1 MSGHPWR
8 LDKSSPVDDSG
19 FSSPAATLTPFPPNP
34 CRHRENVTVPVSQRC
49 CTRLMKVSF
58 QFKLFISLVAFFSVL
73 FALLG
78 VYYYIDA
85 SHQLYQEMST
95 RAKIQAEEIALM
107 PDLRQQ
113 VMQKDPQPLKSFMQK
128 IAAHSDASF
137 IVIGDA
143 QGVHLFHSVHPEWV
157 GTRLVGGDN
166 QAVLEGKSIT
176 TIRKGGLGVSL
187 RSKAPIFDATGRVVG
202 IVSVGYLTSY
212 LDSITL
218 TKVINIFA
226 ATVLLLIALF
236 IFSWYFTRSIKKQI
250 FSLEP
255 REIGL
260 LVRQQKAVM
269 ESIYEGV
276 IVIDRQ
282 RRIEVINHAA
292 RSLLGLSQPARLLR
306 GQAIDSVIAPQPFF
320 ASGEMLENDT
330 HDELCRF
337 NQLTVLASR
346 VRIMLEDSLQ
356 GWVITFRDR
365 DEINSLSAQLSQVKR
380 YVDNLRI
387 MRHEQLNRMT
397 TLSGLLHMGHYDEA
411 IRYIQAQSEHAQE
424 LLDFIS
430 SRFRSP
436 TLCGL
441 LLGKAARA
449 REKGVA
455 LSFDPACQLDRPLPS
470 LTEPELISIIGNL
483 LDNAIE
489 ATQRAELPHEPV
501 EVLIQLNARELMIEV
516 ADRGIGIDPAIRDHI
531 FERGIT
537 TKTRGDHGIGL
548 YLIEHYVT
556 QAGGTIEV
564 ADNSPRGAILT
575 LFIPADGPVHPRH
588 EANYAS

>member
-1 MSGHPWR
+1 
-8 LDKSSPVDDSG
+8 
-19 FSSPAATLTPFPPNP
+19 
-34 CRHRENVTVPVSQRC
+34 
-49 CTRLMKVSF
+49 MKVSF

-107 PDLRQQ
+107 PDLRRQ
-113 VMQKDPQPLKSFMQK
+113 VIQEDPQSLTSFMQK
-128 IAAHSDASF
+128 IAARSDASF
-137 IVIGDA
+137 IVIGNA

-187 RSKAPIFDATGRVVG
+187 RSKAPIFDTSGRVVG

-218 TKVINIFA
+218 TKVINIFIA
-226 ATVLLLIALF
+226 AVLLLIALF

-260 LVRQQKAVM
+260 LVRQQKAMM

-276 IVIDRQ
+276 IVIDRH

-306 GQAIDSVIAPQPFF
+306 GQSIDSVIAPQPFF

-346 VRIMLEDSLQ
+346 VRIMLEESLQ

-430 SRFRSP
+430 SRFSSP

-455 LSFDPACQLDRPLPS
+455 LSFDPACQLDRPLPA
-470 LTEPELISIIGNL
+470 LIEPELISIIGNL

-564 ADNSPRGAILT
+564 ADNSPRGAIFT

>member
-1 MSGHPWR
+1 
-8 LDKSSPVDDSG
+8 
-19 FSSPAATLTPFPPNP
+19 
-34 CRHRENVTVPVSQRC
+34 
-49 CTRLMKVSF
+49 MKVSF

-107 PDLRQQ
+107 PDLRRQ
-113 VMQKDPQPLKSFMQK
+113 VIQEDPQSLTSFMQK
-128 IAAHSDASF
+128 IAARSDASF
-137 IVIGDA
+137 IVIGNA

-187 RSKAPIFDATGRVVG
+187 RSKAPIFDTSGRVVG

-218 TKVINIFA
+218 TKVINIFIA
-226 ATVLLLIALF
+226 AVLLLIALF

-260 LVRQQKAVM
+260 LVRQQKAMM

-276 IVIDRQ
+276 IVIDRH

-306 GQAIDSVIAPQPFF
+306 GQSIDSVIAPQPFF

-346 VRIMLEDSLQ
+346 VHIMLEESLQ

-430 SRFRSP
+430 SRFSSP

-470 LTEPELISIIGNL
+470 LIESELISIIGNL

-501 EVLIQLNARELMIEV
+501 EVLIQLNARELIIEV

-564 ADNSPRGAILT
+564 ADNSPRGAIFT
-575 LFIPADGPVHPRH
+575 LFIPADGPVHSRH

>member
-1 MSGHPWR
+1 
-8 LDKSSPVDDSG
+8 
-19 FSSPAATLTPFPPNP
+19 
-34 CRHRENVTVPVSQRC
+34 
-49 CTRLMKVSF
+49 MKVSF

-78 VYYYIDA
+78 VYYYFDA
-85 SHQLYQEMST
+85 SRQLYQEMSA
-95 RAKIQAEEIALM
+95 RAKIQAQEIALM

-113 VMQKDPQPLKSFMQK
+113 VAREDALAIKPFMQN

-137 IVIGDA
+137 IVIGDRR
-143 QGVHLFHSVHPEWV
+143 GVHLFHSVHPEWV

-166 QAVLEGKSIT
+166 QPVLEEKRHHHPQRGT
-176 TIRKGGLGVSL
+176 GDFL
-187 RSKAPIFDATGRVVG
+187 RSKAPIFDDAGRVIG

-218 TKVINIFA
+218 EKVINIFVA
-226 ATVLLLIALF
+226 AVLLLIALF

-260 LVRQQKAVM
+260 LVRQQKAMM

-276 IVIDRQ
+276 IVIDHH

-292 RSLLGLSQPARLLR
+292 RSLLGLSQPAHQLR
-306 GQAIDSVIAPQPFF
+306 GKSIDSVITPQPFF

-346 VRIMLEDSLQ
+346 VRILLESELQ

-430 SRFRSP
+430 SHFNSP

-449 REKGVA
+449 REKGVE
-455 LSFDPACQLDRPLPS
+455 LSFDPACRIDRPLPS
-470 LTEPELISIIGNL
+470 LMESELISIIGNL

-501 EVLIQLNARELMIEV
+501 EILIQLNARELMIEV
-516 ADRGIGIDPAIRDHI
+516 ADRGVGIRPEIREHI
-531 FERGIT
+531 FERGVT

-548 YLIEHYVT
+548 YLIERYVT

-564 ADNSPRGAILT
+564 ADNAPRGAIFT
-575 LFIPADGPVHPRH
+575 LFIPASGPAHPQEETH
-588 EANYAS
+588 YAS

>member
-1 MSGHPWR
+1 
-8 LDKSSPVDDSG
+8 
-19 FSSPAATLTPFPPNP
+19 
-34 CRHRENVTVPVSQRC
+34 
-49 CTRLMKVSF
+49 MKLSF
-58 QFKLFISLVAFFSVL
+58 QYKLFISLVAFFSVL
-73 FALLG
+73 FIALG
-78 VYYYIDA
+78 IYYYFDA
-85 SHQLYQEMST
+85 SRQLYQEMSA

-107 PDLRQQ
+107 PNLRQQ
-113 VMQKDPQPLKSFMQK
+113 VSRHDPQAIQAFMQQ

-137 IVIGDA
+137 IVIGDR

-187 RSKAPIFDATGRVVG
+187 RSKTPIVDDAGRVIG

-218 TKVINIFA
+218 TKVINIFIA
-226 ATVLLLIALF
+226 AVLLLIALF

-260 LVRQQKAVM
+260 LVRQQKAMM
-269 ESIYEGV
+269 ESIFEGV

-292 RSLLGLSQPARLLR
+292 RSLLGLSQPARQLR
-306 GQAIDSVIAPQPFF
+306 GQSIDSVISPQPFF
-320 ASGEMLENDT
+320 ASGDMLERDT

-346 VRIMLEDSLQ
+346 VRIMLENTLQ

-365 DEINSLSAQLSQVKR
+365 NEINALTAQLSQVKR

-411 IRYIQAQSEHAQE
+411 IRSIQAQSEHAQE

-430 SRFRSP
+430 SHFHSP

-441 LLGKAARA
+441 LLGKATRA

-455 LSFDPACQLDRPLPS
+455 LSFDPACRIDRPLPS
-470 LTEPELISIIGNL
+470 LMESELISIIGNL

-501 EVLIQLNARELMIEV
+501 EVLIQLNARELIIEV
-516 ADRGIGIDPAIRDHI
+516 ADRGVGIRPDIRERI
-531 FERGIT
+531 FERGVT

-564 ADNSPRGAILT
+564 ADNAPRGTIFT
-575 LFIPADGPVHPRH
+575 LFIPADAHACPQP
-588 EANYAS
+588 EAHDAS

>member
-1 MSGHPWR
+1 
-8 LDKSSPVDDSG
+8 
-19 FSSPAATLTPFPPNP
+19 
-34 CRHRENVTVPVSQRC
+34 
-49 CTRLMKVSF
+49 MKVSF

-107 PDLRQQ
+107 PDLRRQ
-113 VMQKDPQPLKSFMQK
+113 VIQEDPQSLTSFMQK
-128 IAAHSDASF
+128 IAARSDASF
-137 IVIGDA
+137 IVIGNA
-143 QGVHLFHSVHPEWV
+143 KGVHLFHSVHPEWV

-187 RSKAPIFDATGRVVG
+187 RSKAPIFDTSGRVVG

-218 TKVINIFA
+218 TKVINIFIA
-226 ATVLLLIALF
+226 AVLLLIALF

-260 LVRQQKAVM
+260 LVRQQKAMM

-276 IVIDRQ
+276 IVIDRH

-306 GQAIDSVIAPQPFF
+306 GQSIDSVIAPQPFF

-346 VRIMLEDSLQ
+346 VRIMLEESLQ
-356 GWVITFRDR
+356 GRVITFRDR

-430 SRFRSP
+430 SRFSSP

-470 LTEPELISIIGNL
+470 LIESELISIIGNL

-564 ADNSPRGAILT
+564 ADNSPRGAIFT
-575 LFIPADGPVHPRH
+575 LFIPADGPVHSRH

>member
-1 MSGHPWR
+1 
-8 LDKSSPVDDSG
+8 
-19 FSSPAATLTPFPPNP
+19 
-34 CRHRENVTVPVSQRC
+34 
-49 CTRLMKVSF
+49 MKVSF
-58 QFKLFISLVAFFSVL
+58 QIKLFVSLVAFFSVL

-78 VYYYIDA
+78 GYYYVDVGR
-85 SHQLYQEMST
+85 QLYQEMSA

-107 PDLRQQ
+107 PNLRQQ
-113 VMQKDPQPLKSFMQK
+113 VSRHDPQAIQAFMQQ

-137 IVIGDA
+137 IVIGDR
-143 QGVHLFHSVHPEWV
+143 QGMHLFHSVHPEWV

-166 QAVLEGKSIT
+166 QPVLEGESTT
-176 TIRKGGLGVSL
+176 TIRKGGLGISL
-187 RSKAPIFDATGRVVG
+187 RSKAPIFDDAGRVVG

-212 LDSITL
+212 LESITL
-218 TKVINIFA
+218 AKVINIFVVA
-226 ATVLLLIALF
+226 LLLLIALF

-260 LVRQQKAVM
+260 LVRQQKAMM
-269 ESIYEGV
+269 ESIFEGV
-276 IVIDRQ
+276 IVIDHQ

-292 RSLLGLSQPARLLR
+292 RSLLGLSQPAHQLR
-306 GQAIDSVIAPQPFF
+306 GKSIDSVITPQPFF
-320 ASGEMLENDT
+320 AGGEMFESDT

-346 VRIMLEDSLQ
+346 VRIMLENSLQ

-397 TLSGLLHMGHYDEA
+397 TLSGLLHMGRYEEA
-411 IRYIQAQSEHAQE
+411 IGYIQAQSEHAQE

-430 SRFRSP
+430 SRFSSP

-449 REKGVA
+449 REKGVE
-455 LSFDPACQLDRPLPS
+455 LCFDPGCRLDRPFLP
-470 LTEPELISIIGNL
+470 LGEQELISIIGNL

-489 ATQRAELPHEPV
+489 ATQRSPLPHAPV
-501 EVLIQLNARELMIEV
+501 EVLIKLSEQELIIEV
-516 ADRGIGIDPAIRDHI
+516 ADQGVGITPEIRERI

-548 YLIEHYVT
+548 YLIESYVT
-556 QAGGTIEV
+556 QAGGAIEV
-564 ADNSPRGAILT
+564 ADNTPRGAIFS
-575 LFIPADGPVHPRH
+575 LFIPASGTVRQLEDTD
-588 EANYAS
+588 YAT

>member
-1 MSGHPWR
+1 
-8 LDKSSPVDDSG
+8 
-19 FSSPAATLTPFPPNP
+19 
-34 CRHRENVTVPVSQRC
+34 
-49 CTRLMKVSF
+49 MKVSF

-113 VMQKDPQPLKSFMQK
+113 VIAKDRQPLTSLMQK
-128 IAAHSDASF
+128 IAARSDASF

-166 QAVLEGKSIT
+166 QAVLEGKSVT

-187 RSKAPIFDATGRVVG
+187 RSKAPIVDATGRVVG

-226 ATVLLLIALF
+226 AAVLLLIALF

-260 LVRQQKAVM
+260 LVRQQKAMM

-306 GQAIDSVIAPQPFF
+306 GQSIDSVIAPQPFF
-320 ASGEMLENDT
+320 ASDEMLENDT

-346 VRIMLEDSLQ
+346 VRIMLEESLQ

-430 SRFRSP
+430 SRFSSP

-455 LSFDPACQLDRPLPS
+455 LSFDPACQLDRPLPA
-470 LTEPELISIIGNL
+470 LIEPELISIIGNL

-516 ADRGIGIDPAIRDHI
+516 ADRGIGIGPAIRDHI

-564 ADNSPRGAILT
+564 ADNSPRGAIFT

>member
-1 MSGHPWR
+1 
-8 LDKSSPVDDSG
+8 
-19 FSSPAATLTPFPPNP
+19 
-34 CRHRENVTVPVSQRC
+34 
-49 CTRLMKVSF
+49 MKLSF
-58 QFKLFISLVAFFSVL
+58 QYKLFISLVAFFSVL
-73 FALLG
+73 FIALG
-78 VYYYIDA
+78 IYYYFDA
-85 SHQLYQEMST
+85 SRQLYQEMSA

-107 PDLRQQ
+107 PNLRQQ
-113 VMQKDPQPLKSFMQK
+113 VSRHDPQAIQAFMQQ

-137 IVIGDA
+137 IVIGDR

-187 RSKAPIFDATGRVVG
+187 RSKTPIVDDAGRVIG

-218 TKVINIFA
+218 TKVINIFIA
-226 ATVLLLIALF
+226 AVLLLIALF

-260 LVRQQKAVM
+260 LVRQQKAM
-269 ESIYEGV
+269 IESIFEGV
-276 IVIDRQ
+276 IVIDHQ

-292 RSLLGLSQPARLLR
+292 RSLLGLSQPARQLR
-306 GQAIDSVIAPQPFF
+306 GQSIDSVISPQPFF
-320 ASGEMLENDT
+320 ASGDMLERDT

-346 VRIMLEDSLQ
+346 VRIMLENTLQ

-365 DEINSLSAQLSQVKR
+365 NEINALTAQLSQVKR

-430 SRFRSP
+430 SHFHSP

-441 LLGKAARA
+441 LLGKATRA

-455 LSFDPACQLDRPLPS
+455 LSFDPACRIDRPLPS
-470 LTEPELISIIGNL
+470 LMESELISIIGNL

-501 EVLIQLNARELMIEV
+501 EVLIQLNARELIIEV
-516 ADRGIGIDPAIRDHI
+516 ADRGVGIRPDIRERI
-531 FERGIT
+531 FERGVT

-564 ADNSPRGAILT
+564 ADNAPRGTIFT
-575 LFIPADGPVHPRH
+575 LFIPADAHACPQP
-588 EANYAS
+588 EAHDAS

>member
-1 MSGHPWR
+1 
-8 LDKSSPVDDSG
+8 
-19 FSSPAATLTPFPPNP
+19 
-34 CRHRENVTVPVSQRC
+34 
-49 CTRLMKVSF
+49 MKVSF

-113 VMQKDPQPLKSFMQK
+113 VIAKDRQPLTSLMQK
-128 IAAHSDASF
+128 IAARSDASF

-166 QAVLEGKSIT
+166 QAVLEGKSVT

-187 RSKAPIFDATGRVVG
+187 RSKAPIVDATGRVVG

-226 ATVLLLIALF
+226 AAVLLLIALF

-260 LVRQQKAVM
+260 LVRQQKAMM

-292 RSLLGLSQPARLLR
+292 RSLLGLSKPARLLR
-306 GQAIDSVIAPQPFF
+306 GQSIDSVIAPQPFF
-320 ASGEMLENDT
+320 ASDEMLENDT

-346 VRIMLEDSLQ
+346 VRIMLEESLQ

-430 SRFRSP
+430 SRFSSP

-455 LSFDPACQLDRPLPS
+455 LSFDPACQLDRPLS
-470 LTEPELISIIGNL
+470 ALIEPELISIIGNL

-516 ADRGIGIDPAIRDHI
+516 ADRGIGIDPAIRDQI

-564 ADNSPRGAILT
+564 ADNSPRGAIFT

>member
-1 MSGHPWR
+1 
-8 LDKSSPVDDSG
+8 
-19 FSSPAATLTPFPPNP
+19 
-34 CRHRENVTVPVSQRC
+34 
-49 CTRLMKVSF
+49 MKVSF

-113 VMQKDPQPLKSFMQK
+113 VIAKDRQPLTSLMQK
-128 IAAHSDASF
+128 IAARSDASF

-166 QAVLEGKSIT
+166 QAVLEGKSVT

-187 RSKAPIFDATGRVVG
+187 RSKAPIVDATGRVVG

-226 ATVLLLIALF
+226 AAVLLLIALF

-260 LVRQQKAVM
+260 LVRQQKAMM

-306 GQAIDSVIAPQPFF
+306 GQSIDSVIAPQPFF
-320 ASGEMLENDT
+320 ASDEMLENDT

-346 VRIMLEDSLQ
+346 VRIMLEESLQ

-430 SRFRSP
+430 SRFSSP

-455 LSFDPACQLDRPLPS
+455 LSFDPACQLDRPLPA
-470 LTEPELISIIGNL
+470 LIEPELISIIGNL

-564 ADNSPRGAILT
+564 ADNSPRGAIFT

>member
-1 MSGHPWR
+1 
-8 LDKSSPVDDSG
+8 
-19 FSSPAATLTPFPPNP
+19 
-34 CRHRENVTVPVSQRC
+34 
-49 CTRLMKVSF
+49 MKVSF

-78 VYYYIDA
+78 VYYYFDA
-85 SHQLYQEMST
+85 SHQLYQEMSA
-95 RAKIQAEEIALM
+95 RARIQAEEIALM
-107 PDLRQQ
+107 PNLRQQ
-113 VMQKDPQPLKSFMQK
+113 VTREDAQAIKPFMQN

-137 IVIGDA
+137 IVIGDKR
-143 QGVHLFHSVHPEWV
+143 GVHLFHSVHPEWV

-166 QAVLEGKSIT
+166 QPVLEGQSTT
-176 TIRKGGLGVSL
+176 TIRKGGLGISL
-187 RSKAPIFDATGRVVG
+187 RSKAPIFNDAGRVVG

-218 TKVINIFA
+218 EKVINIFVA
-226 ATVLLLIALF
+226 AVLLLIALF

-260 LVRQQKAVM
+260 LVRQQKAMM

-276 IVIDRQ
+276 IVIDHH

-292 RSLLGLSQPARLLR
+292 RSLLGLSQPAHQLR
-306 GQAIDSVIAPQPFF
+306 GKSI
-320 ASGEMLENDT
+320 
-330 HDELCRF
+330 DELCRF

-346 VRIMLEDSLQ
+346 VRIMLENSLQ

-430 SRFRSP
+430 SHFNSP

-449 REKGVA
+449 REKGVE
-455 LSFDPACQLDRPLPS
+455 LSFDPACRIDRPLPS
-470 LTEPELISIIGNL
+470 LMESELISIIGNL

-501 EVLIQLNARELMIEV
+501 EILIQLNARELMIEV
-516 ADRGIGIDPAIRDHI
+516 ADRGVGIRPEIREHI
-531 FERGIT
+531 FERGVT

-548 YLIEHYVT
+548 YLIERYVT

-564 ADNSPRGAILT
+564 ADNAPRGAIFT
-575 LFIPADGPVHPRH
+575 LFIPADGPAHPQEEKH
-588 EANYAS
+588 YAS

>member
-1 MSGHPWR
+1 MIYSADLLISR
-8 LDKSSPVDDSG
+8 VI
-19 FSSPAATLTPFPPNP
+19 
-34 CRHRENVTVPVSQRC
+34 V
-49 CTRLMKVSF
+49 MKVSF
-58 QFKLFISLVAFFSVL
+58 QIKLFISLVAFFSVL

-78 VYYYIDA
+78 GYYYVDVGR
-85 SHQLYQEMST
+85 QLYQEMSA
-95 RAKIQAEEIALM
+95 RAKIQAEEIALI
-107 PDLRQQ
+107 PSLRKE
-113 VMQKDPQPLKSFMQK
+113 VEQKDIQGIHDFMQK
-128 IAAHSDASF
+128 IAARSDASF
-137 IVIGDA
+137 IVIGDNK
-143 QGVHLFHSVHPEWV
+143 GLHLFHSVFADRV
-157 GTRLVGGDN
+157 GKTLVGGDN
-166 QAVLEGKSIT
+166 DEVLHGKSTI
-176 TIRKGGLGVSL
+176 TIRKGGLGISL
-187 RSKAPIFDATGRVVG
+187 RSKAPIFNDAGQVVG

-212 LDSITL
+212 LDTITVS
-218 TKVINIFA
+218 KVVNILIA
-226 ATVLLLIALF
+226 AVLLLIALF
-236 IFSWYFTRSIKKQI
+236 IFSWFFTRSIKKQI

-260 LVRQQKAVM
+260 LVRQQKAMM

-276 IVIDRQ
+276 IVIDHH

-292 RSLLGLSQPARLLR
+292 RSLLGLSQPAHQLR
-306 GQAIDSVIAPQPFF
+306 GKSIDSVITPQPFF
-320 ASGEMLENDT
+320 AGGEMFESDT

-346 VRIMLEDSLQ
+346 VRIMLENALQ

-430 SRFRSP
+430 SHFNSP

-449 REKGVA
+449 REKGVE
-455 LSFDPACQLDRPLPS
+455 LSFDPACRIDRPLPS
-470 LTEPELISIIGNL
+470 LMESELISIIGNL

-501 EVLIQLNARELMIEV
+501 EILIQLNARELMIEV
-516 ADRGIGIDPAIRDHI
+516 ADRGVGIRPEIREHI
-531 FERGIT
+531 FERGVT

-548 YLIEHYVT
+548 YLIERYVT

-564 ADNSPRGAILT
+564 ADNAPRGAIFT
-575 LFIPADGPVHPRH
+575 LFIPASGPAHPQEETH
-588 EANYAS
+588 YAS